1 MVSLGFFQKVI
12 FLPFIPPLVI
22 YILPMTQE
30 TFFLIDGSG
39 FIFRAFYAMPPLTR
53 PDGTPVGA
61 VLGFTNMLTR
71 LLNEMHAHKIAVVFD
86 AGRKTFRNDIYPEY
100 KANRGE
106 TPEELIPQ
114 FPIVREA
121 CQAFNIPMVEKEG
134 FEADDLIATY
144 AMQAK
149 QRGMK
154 TVIVSSDKDLMQLV
168 DHEILLYDH
177 MKNTFI
183 NEARVEERFGVPPKK
198 VGYILALAGDS
209 SDNIPGVPGIGP
221 KTAAELIQEYG
232 DLETLLAS
240 TPQIKQVKR
249 RALLEDHS
257 DKARLS
263 FQLVTLKSDV
273 PLDLTIDDFTL
284 HQPNPEKVMA
294 FLREQGF
301 KSLESKFT
309 YQTKDGELDIWAKDP
324 KRDTTTPVHKD
335 TTHKEYETILS
346 KEALTLWC
354 EKIQKAG
361 IVAVDTETDSL
372 NAIAA
377 NLVGIS
383 LSLTTGESCYI
394 PLQHKFPPPSL
405 LDLSKEPEIPQLPM
419 DYVFEVL
426 GPLLIHP
433 SILKVGHNIKY
444 DKLVLKKYGIE
455 IYPFDDTMLMSY
467 LLEPGKQGLDHLVEK
482 HLNHTMIPF
491 KDVVKQ
497 GKSSVTFDH
506 VPFKEATAYA
516 AEDADYTLRLHT
528 FLKPQ
533 LLTSGLL
540 GLYETIDRPLVDIL
554 VQMEETGITVDTH
567 YLKSLSQE
575 FSKKIS
581 ALETTIHEM
590 TGKVFNI
597 GSPKQLGEVL
607 FDHLKIPN
615 GQKGKS
621 ESYTTD
627 SDVLEKIAPDYPV
640 AQKILEWRQLSK
652 LQNTYA
658 DSLPQQ
664 INPRTARVHTSY
676 AMAVTSTGRL
686 ASSDP
691 NLQNIPIRTHEGRRI
706 REAFIAQEGHTLIS
720 LDYSQIELR
729 LLAHYADIQELKDAF
744 QKGVDIHA
752 LTASQVFNTP
762 LETMTPEMRSRAKAI
777 NFGIIYGI
785 SAFGLANQLGISRT
799 DAAQYIQ
806 AYHQQYP
813 GIKAYMEEMI
823 AFARKHGYV
832 STILGRRCY
841 VPNILSKNPALKGFA
856 ERQAINAPLQGS
868 NADIIKRAMI
878 RIPKALKEA
887 GLQTKMLLQ
896 VHDELVFEAPEAQV
910 QKSID
915 LLKPL
920 MENAV
925 TLTVPLQVDAGTGQ
939 NWSLAH

>member
-1 MVSLGFFQKVI
+1 
-12 FLPFIPPLVI
+12 
-22 YILPMTQE
+22 MTQE
-30 TFFLIDGSG
+30 TFFLVDGSG

-53 PDGTPVGA
+53 SDGTPVGA

-86 AGRKTFRNDIYPEY
+86 AGRKTFRNDIYPAY
-100 KANRGE
+100 KANRSA

-114 FPIVREA
+114 FSLVREA

-144 AMQAK
+144 ATQAK
-149 QRGMK
+149 LRGLK

-168 DHEILLYDH
+168 EDDKILLYDH
-177 MKNTFI
+177 MKDTFI
-183 NEARVEERFGVPPKK
+183 NEERVREKFGVPPQK

-232 DLETLLAS
+232 DLDNLFAS
-240 TPQIKQVKR
+240 THHIKQVKR
-249 RALLEDHS
+249 RALLEEHT
-257 DKARLS
+257 DKAQLS

-284 HQPNPEKVMA
+284 HQPNPEKVIT

-301 KSLESKFT
+301 KALESKFT
-309 YQTKDGELDIWAKDP
+309 HQTKDGALDIWAKAP
-324 KRDTTTPVHKD
+324 IKALTESPIKNVRKD
-335 TTHKEYETILS
+335 YETILS
-346 KEALTLWC
+346 REALKIWC
-354 EKIQKAG
+354 EKIKKTG
-361 IVAVDTETDSL
+361 LVAVDTETDSL
-372 NAIAA
+372 NAMAA
-377 NLVGIS
+377 NLIGIS
-383 LSLTTGESCYI
+383 LSLSTGESCYI

-405 LDLSKEPEIPQLPM
+405 LDLSRNPEVPQLAM
-419 DYVFEVL
+419 DYVFEEL
-426 GPLLIHP
+426 GPLLRHP
-433 SILKVGHNIKY
+433 SILKIGHNIKY
-444 DKLVLKKYGIE
+444 DKLVLKKYGLE
-455 IYPFDDTMLMSY
+455 ILPFDDTMLMSY

-482 HLNHTMIPF
+482 CFQHRMIPF
-491 KDVVKQ
+491 KEVVKQ

-506 VPFKEATAYA
+506 VPLKEATAYA
-516 AEDADYTLRLHT
+516 AEDADYTLKLHA

-554 VQMEETGITVDTH
+554 VLMEETGITVDTQ
-567 YLKSLSQE
+567 YLKTLSQE
-575 FSKKIS
+575 FSKKIA
-581 ALETTIHEM
+581 ALETTIHDM

-607 FDHLKIPN
+607 FDHLKVPH

-621 ESYTTD
+621 EAYTTD

-664 INPRTARVHTSY
+664 INPKTGRVHTSY

-691 NLQNIPIRTHEGRRI
+691 NLQNIPIRTPEGRRI
-706 REAFIAQEGHTLIS
+706 REAFIVEEGHTLIS

-729 LLAHYADIQELKDAF
+729 LLAHYADIQELKHAF
-744 QKGVDIHA
+744 QEGVDIHA
-752 LTASQVFNTP
+752 LTASQVFNIP
-762 LETMTPEMRSRAKAI
+762 LHTVASEMRSRAKAI

-878 RIPKALKEA
+878 RIPKALEA
-887 GLQTKMLLQ
+887 ANLQTKMLLQ
-896 VHDELVFEAPEAQV
+896 VHDELVFEAPNAQV
-910 QKSID
+910 QQSID

-925 TLTVPLQVDAGTGQ
+925 TLSVPLRVDAGVGQ
-939 NWSLAH
+939 NWSVAH